1 MASWDN
7 WMPELVLAAP
17 TAPAPLIHLCINRA
31 ARQFLR
37 KTRAWQEWLEPV
49 EVSGAPFAE
58 YAFEL
63 PQGAELRRIE
73 AATLD
78 GKPLEVAKEGSLPA
92 DPWRHARGGCAYLVT
107 SDLASFTVG
116 ALGAGG
122 TVQVRASLI
131 PSTRGTN
138 VPDSVARLYHEAIR
152 DGAKAELL
160 ATAGTDY
167 YRPDQ
172 AAVSFALFNQAIDD
186 ASVEV
191 WRGNTGRLPR
201 GRIAWL

>member
-17 TAPAPLIHLCINRA
+17 TAPVPLIHLCINRA
-31 ARQFLR
+31 ARKFLR
-37 KTRAWQEWLEPV
+37 ATRAWQEWLEPV
-49 EVSGAPFAE
+49 EVSGTPFAE
-58 YAFEL
+58 YSFEL

-92 DPWRHARGGCAYLVT
+92 DPWRHARAGCAYLVT
-107 SDLASFTVG
+107 TDLATFAVG

-131 PSTRGTN
+131 PSTRGTS

-172 AAVSFALFNQAIDD
+172 AAVALALFNAAIDD
-186 ASVEV
+186 ATTDV
-191 WRGNTGRLPR
+191 WRSHTPSTPR
-201 GRIAWL
+201 GKAQWL